1 MIEASRSVMNC
12 CEKRFSHIIALF
24 LMIIAVAVPL
34 QAENIRGNIA
44 GILGNDTNTT
54 NFKADSIVVIQP
66 DGIGE
71 LQDGI
76 ELRIQIPQGL
86 QQYQNSFAVLIY
98 KELSPEPGINRNSY
112 VGTRAYMRL
121 LPSRKSTFIRI
132 PVSEEHGITGDAL
145 TDVLPVAITPD
156 QFPLILTIMPLM
168 KGIPDSAFKEEL
180 TASIVPIWKNKGS
193 LTINLTNISGG
204 PDEKISVT
212 VDGKTQDQGQAVI
225 LSTGIHRVRVT
236 SNLAATIEKTVA
248 IEPGKAVKMDL
259 VLDYRLPEITVSAPK
274 GAVLFLDGK
283 EIILKDPLQV
293 LRIESGTHVVLF
305 RLGDVEIK
313 RSFTVRPGSRVKID
327 LVVDIGI
334 VEFGENAGSEQG
346 SGDG

>member
-1 MIEASRSVMNC
+1 MIEASGRIMNC
-12 CEKRFSHIIALF
+12 GKKRLTHNIVFFLTIIF
-24 LMIIAVAVPL
+24 VVVPL
-34 QAENIRGNIA
+34 HAENVRGNIA
-44 GILGNDTNTT
+44 GVLNNDTNTT
-54 NFKADSIVVIQP
+54 VFKADSIVVIQP
-66 DGIGE
+66 ENIGE
-71 LQDGI
+71 LQEGI

-86 QQYQNSFAVLIY
+86 QQYQNSFALLIY
-98 KELSPEPGINRNSY
+98 KDLTPEPEKNRNSY

-121 LPSRKSTFIRI
+121 LPSRKTTFLRI
-132 PVSEEHGITGDAL
+132 PVSEVHGITGDAL

-156 QFPLILTIMPLM
+156 QFPLILTIIPVM

-193 LTINLTNISGG
+193 LTVNLTNLSGS
-204 PDEKISVT
+204 PEEKITVT
-212 VDGKTQDQGQAVI
+212 VDGKTQEQGQAII
-225 LSTGIHRVRVT
+225 LSTGIHKVRVA
-236 SNLAATIEKTVA
+236 SNLAATIDKTIV

-259 VLDYRLPEITVSAPK
+259 ALDYRLPEITVSAPK
-274 GAVLFLDGK
+274 GAMLFLDGK
-283 EIILKDPLQV
+283 EIILKDSSQV
-293 LRIESGTHVVLF
+293 LRIESGTHVILF

-313 RSFTVRPGSRVKID
+313 RSFTVRPGSQVKID